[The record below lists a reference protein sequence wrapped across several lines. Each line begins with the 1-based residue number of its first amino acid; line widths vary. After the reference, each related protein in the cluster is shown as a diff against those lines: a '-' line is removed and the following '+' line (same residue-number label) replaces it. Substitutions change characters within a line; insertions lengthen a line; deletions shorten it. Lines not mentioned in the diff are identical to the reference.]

1 MKLLITGGNGML
13 GRTLRNRWRDW
24 RPVALGR
31 ADCDIT
37 DLDTVRRV
45 FGEIRPEVVVHAAAM
60 TAVDACES
68 NPELAFKV
76 NAAGSANV
84 ATACRE
90 IGARLVAISTDYVF
104 SGRSDRPWRE
114 DDPTAPETVYG
125 RSKLAGEQAI
135 QEILPSRHLICRTA
149 WLYGPG
155 GPSFVATMLKLTDGS
170 RPELKVVDDQRG
182 NPTSTFALADILREL
197 ILRPDLQG
205 IFHVS
210 CQGECTWYEFACEIF
225 RRAGV
230 AQRVVPCTS
239 AEFPRPARRPA
250 NSSLDKAA
258 LRAAGLRPMP
268 EWQDALAQF
277 FESTST
283 GELSTGVTQSD
294 E

>member
-13 GRTLRNRWRDW
+13 GRTLRSRWRDW
-24 RPVALGR
+24 QLIPVGL

-37 DLDTVRRV
+37 DLDAVHRV
-45 FGEIRPEVVVHAAAM
+45 FGEIRPEVVVHTAAM
-60 TAVDACES
+60 SAVDDCES
-68 NPELAFKV
+68 NREFAFKV
-76 NAAGSANV
+76 NATGSANV
-84 ATACRE
+84 ATACRK

-114 DDPTAPETVYG
+114 DDPAAPETVYG

-135 QEILPSRHLICRTA
+135 REILPERHLIGRTA

-155 GPSFVATMLKLTDGS
+155 GPSFVETMLNLADGS

-182 NPTSTFALADILREL
+182 NPTSTFALANILREL
-197 ILRPDLQG
+197 ILRPDLHG

-210 CQGECTWYEFACEIF
+210 CEGACTWYEFACEIF
-225 RRAGV
+225 RQAGV

-239 AEFPRPARRPA
+239 AEFPRPAPRPA

-258 LRAAGLRPMP
+258 LRAAGLGPMP
-268 EWQDALAQF
+268 QWRTALRRF
-277 FESTST
+277 FEVTSTDKSST
-283 GELSTGVTQSD
+283 GET
-294 E
+294 